1 MSIFLVVGYCSVVAL
16 IVVFSIALFKTF
28 LAYREYKLLIDHLND
43 VFDAG
48 WCKGSIPGSEPGDGG
63 STPSPATMNLEKGG

>member
-1 MSIFLVVGYCSVVAL
+1 MDIILVVAYC
-16 IVVFSIALFKTF
+16 VVFVLILSLLFALYKT
-28 LAYREYKLLIDHLND
+28 LLVYRKYKFLIDHLND

>member
-1 MSIFLVVGYCSVVAL
+1 MDTILVVGYCFVFILILCLLFAL
-16 IVVFSIALFKTF
+16 YKIF
-28 LAYREYKLLIDHLND
+28 LVYRKYKQLIDHLND
-43 VFDAG
+43 AIDAG